1 MHSFSEKKE
10 RLQQLKKEYRWLYT
24 SFKMIFVQDDP
35 KGLIR
40 MGAPDDEYEF
50 EVAAI
55 LARIGEARS
64 ADELGKIMYEVFAK
78 AFDNKA
84 DLKDENRYQMY
95 KPRYALLG
103 EEGWQEWTRWKEER
117 GEK

>member
-1 MHSFSEKKE
+1 MLSFSEKKE
-10 RLQQLKKEYRWLYT
+10 RLQKMEKEYGRLYT
-24 SFKMIFVQDDP
+24 SFMKIFVENDP

-50 EVAAI
+50 EVVAI
-55 LARIGEARS
+55 LSRIGEAGS